1 MRRGEV
7 EKGTKTALVT
17 GASMGIG
24 LCYAEQL
31 AALGYNLVLVSR
43 GEEQLQQ
50 VSERISQ
57 QYDAKVT
64 IHVQDLAKIDAAE
77 ELFDWCNESGI
88 KVDVLINNA
97 GMFSFCDILNTPI
110 DRIKQTILLHDVTNS
125 ILCKLFAK
133 DMAERGGGHI
143 LNMSS
148 FSIWMPFPGLS
159 LYSASKSYLKSFSVA
174 FSKEVKELG
183 VKVTAVCPA
192 GIATDLYGL
201 SPRWQ
206 KIGLKL
212 HALSTPKF
220 CAKRGLNALWRG
232 SRCTVPDWWCRLF
245 IPICLILPGF
255 VIRRLRRFTNK
266 WQK

>member
-43 GEEQLQQ
+43 SEEQLQQ

-57 QYDAKVT
+57 QYDAKVA

-97 GMFSFCDILNTPI
+97 GFGDCNRFLESDLEKELDMIDVNVKAMHILM
-110 DRIKQTILLHDVTNS
+110 
-125 ILCKLFAK
+125 KLFLK
-133 DMAERGGGHI
+133 KMEENKEEGWRDYLEICKIGGT
-143 LNMSS
+143 
-148 FSIWMPFPGLS
+148 
-159 LYSASKSYLKSFSVA
+159 KSF
-174 FSKEVKELG
+174 
-183 VKVTAVCPA
+183 
-192 GIATDLYGL
+192 
-201 SPRWQ
+201 
-206 KIGLKL
+206 L
-212 HALSTPKF
+212 HPK
-220 CAKRGLNALWRG
+220 
-232 SRCTVPDWWCRLF
+232 
-245 IPICLILPGF
+245 
-255 VIRRLRRFTNK
+255 NK
-266 WQK
+266 QQ